1 MPQLALLSA
10 EGLLLQPDIAM
21 NDTIFI
27 FLLALVVVGPR
38 RLPELARRLG
48 KLAAEFRRA
57 SNELRNQLGAEM
69 ENIEREER
77 AKKSAEGG
85 PKILPPAQPWERLMK
100 PIRDLGV
107 PVRELISIRR
117 NDDQPAMP
125 MEEPSNLATRA
136 SGGS

>member
-1 MPQLALLSA
+1 
-10 EGLLLQPDIAM
+10 M

-48 KLAAEFRRA
+48 KLVAEFRRA
-57 SNELRNQLGAEM
+57 SNELRNQLGVEM

-77 AKKSAEGG
+77 AKK
-85 PKILPPAQPWERLMK
+85 PAQGPRIQPPDPWERLMK
-100 PIRDLGV
+100 PIRDFGG
-107 PVRELISIRR
+107 PGEELISIRR
-117 NDDQPAMP
+117 NDDRPAMP
-125 MEEPSNLATRA
+125 MEEPSTLAKRP

>member
-1 MPQLALLSA
+1 
-10 EGLLLQPDIAM
+10 M

-48 KLAAEFRRA
+48 KLVAEFRRA

-69 ENIEREER
+69 EKIEREER
-77 AKKSAEGG
+77 AKKPAEG
-85 PKILPPAQPWERLMK
+85 PKILPPDQPWERLMK
-100 PIRDLGV
+100 PTRDLGG
-107 PVRELISIRR
+107 PVQEFISIRR

-125 MEEPSNLATRA
+125 MEQPSTVATRA

>member
-1 MPQLALLSA
+1 
-10 EGLLLQPDIAM
+10 M

-48 KLAAEFRRA
+48 KLVAEFKRA
-57 SNELRNQLGAEM
+57 SNELKNQLGAEM

-77 AKKSAEGG
+77 AKKPAESV
-85 PKILPPAQPWERLMK
+85 PKILPPDQPWERLMK

-107 PVRELISIRR
+107 PVQELISIKR
-117 NDDQPAMP
+117 NDDRPAMP
-125 MEEPSNLATRA
+125 VEEPSNLATRA

>member
-1 MPQLALLSA
+1 
-10 EGLLLQPDIAM
+10 M

-48 KLAAEFRRA
+48 KLVAEFKRA
-57 SNELRNQLGAEM
+57 SNQLRNQLGEEM

-77 AKKSAEGG
+77 ARKPAEGSELLS
-85 PKILPPAQPWERLMK
+85 PDQPWERFLK
-100 PIRDLGV
+100 PIQNFGR
-107 PVRELISIRR
+107 PVQELISIRK
-117 NDDQPAMP
+117 NDDQPAIP
-125 MEEPSNLATRA
+125 MEEPSTLATRA

>member
-1 MPQLALLSA
+1 
-10 EGLLLQPDIAM
+10 M

-48 KLAAEFRRA
+48 KLVAEFKRA
-57 SNELRNQLGAEM
+57 SNELKNQLGAEM
-69 ENIEREER
+69 ENIERQER
-77 AKKSAEGG
+77 AKKPAEG
-85 PKILPPAQPWERLMK
+85 PKILPPDQPWQRLMK
-100 PIRDLGV
+100 PIRDFRG
-107 PVRELISIRR
+107 PVQELFSIRR

-125 MEEPSNLATRA
+125 REEPSTLGTRA

>member
-1 MPQLALLSA
+1 
-10 EGLLLQPDIAM
+10 M

-48 KLAAEFRRA
+48 KLVAEFRRA

-77 AKKSAEGG
+77 AKKPAEG
-85 PKILPPAQPWERLMK
+85 PKILPPDQPWERLMK
-100 PIRDLGV
+100 PIRDFGG
-107 PVRELISIRR
+107 PVQELISIGR

-125 MEEPSNLATRA
+125 MEEPSTLGTRA

>member
-1 MPQLALLSA
+1 
-10 EGLLLQPDIAM
+10 M

-48 KLAAEFRRA
+48 KLVAEFKRA
-57 SNELRNQLGAEM
+57 SNELKNQLGAEM

-77 AKKSAEGG
+77 AKKPAEGG
-85 PKILPPAQPWERLMK
+85 PKILPPDQPWERLMK
-100 PIRDLGV
+100 PIRDLGG
-107 PVRELISIRR
+107 PVQELISISR

-125 MEEPSNLATRA
+125 MEERSTLVTP
-136 SGGS
+136 SGGGS

>member
-1 MPQLALLSA
+1 
-10 EGLLLQPDIAM
+10 M

-48 KLAAEFRRA
+48 KLVAEFRRA

-77 AKKSAEGG
+77 AKKPAEG
-85 PKILPPAQPWERLMK
+85 PKILPPDQPWERLMK
-100 PIRDLGV
+100 PIRDFGG
-107 PVRELISIRR
+107 PVQELISIGK

-125 MEEPSNLATRA
+125 MEEPSTLGTGA

>member
-1 MPQLALLSA
+1 
-10 EGLLLQPDIAM
+10 M

-48 KLAAEFRRA
+48 KLVAEFRRA
-57 SNELRNQLGAEM
+57 SNELRNQLGVEM

-77 AKKSAEGG
+77 AQKPAEG
-85 PKILPPAQPWERLMK
+85 PKILPPDQPWERLMK
-100 PIRDLGV
+100 PIRDFGG
-107 PVRELISIRR
+107 PVQGLISIGR
-117 NDDQPAMP
+117 NDDQPAMS
-125 MEEPSNLATRA
+125 MEEPSTLGTRA

>member
-1 MPQLALLSA
+1 
-10 EGLLLQPDIAM
+10 M

-48 KLAAEFRRA
+48 KLVAEFKRA
-57 SNELRNQLGAEM
+57 SNELKSQLGAEM

-77 AKKSAEGG
+77 AKNSAEG
-85 PKILPPAQPWERLMK
+85 PKILPPDQPWQRLMK
-100 PIRDLGV
+100 PIRDLGG
-107 PVRELISIRR
+107 PVQELILIRS

-125 MEEPSNLATRA
+125 MEERSTLVTP
-136 SGGS
+136 SGGGS